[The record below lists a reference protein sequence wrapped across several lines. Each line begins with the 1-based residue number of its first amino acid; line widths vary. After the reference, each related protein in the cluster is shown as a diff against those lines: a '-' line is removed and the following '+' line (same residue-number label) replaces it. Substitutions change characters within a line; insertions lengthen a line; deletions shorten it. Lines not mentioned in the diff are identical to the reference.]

1 MLSNDLFIT
10 NCDAIQ
16 KGMTMG
22 MKNRAFA
29 RDHTDVW
36 HNNHND
42 VEFVI
47 CNSCLWCAS
56 CIVRKNII
64 SLCPLCHDNKIQI
77 IPISFDQFIEFNQD
91 PLHHPP
97 VEIGTGDPGNN
108 DNTEELEE
116 VLL

>member
-1 MLSNDLFIT
+1 MIYSLLIVT
-10 NCDAIQ
+10 PPRR
-16 KGMTMG
+16 GVPVR
-22 MKNRAFA
+22 NRVFA

-36 HNNHND
+36 HNNHNA

-56 CIVRKNII
+56 CIVRENII
-64 SLCPLCHDNKIQI
+64 SMCPLCHDNKIQI
-77 IPISFDQFIEFNQD
+77 IPILFDQFIEFNQD
-91 PLHHPP
+91 PLHHLR
-97 VEIGTGDPGNN
+97 VEIGSADPGNN

>member
-1 MLSNDLFIT
+1 MLSNDLIAT
-10 NCDAIQ
+10 NCGIPRREVRV
-16 KGMTMG
+16 
-22 MKNRAFA
+22 KNRVFE
-29 RDHTDVW
+29 RDRTDVW
-36 HNNHND
+36 HNDPNN
-42 VEFVI
+42 VAFVI

-91 PLHHPP
+91 PLHHPRI
-97 VEIGTGDPGNN
+97 EIGTGDPGNT

>member
-91 PLHHPP
+91 PLHHPR
-97 VEIGTGDPGNN
+97 VEIDPGNN
-108 DNTEELEE
+108 ANPEELEE
-116 VLL
+116 VIL